1 MPNVAFR
8 PLFTIH
14 FETTPQVVGDVP
26 LGYFRRAGIITS
38 GSFAGERLSG
48 RVLPGGG
55 DWLTKRK
62 DGVIHLDVRT
72 ILETERGAMV
82 YMTYT
87 GRLRMSAEAE
97 ARFARGE
104 PLGPDDLYFR
114 TAVQFETAH
123 QDLLW
128 LNDIVAFGIG
138 ERRPS
143 GPTYHVHELL

>member
-1 MPNVAFR
+1 MPDVALR

-14 FETTPQVVGDVP
+14 FETSPVVVGGVR
-26 LGYFRRAGIITS
+26 LGYFRRCGNIPS
-38 GSFAGERLSG
+38 GRFAGERLSG

-123 QDLLW
+123 RDLLW
-128 LNDIVAFGIG
+128 LNDILAFGIG
-138 ERRPS
+138 ERPPS
-143 GPTYHVHELL
+143 GPTLHV